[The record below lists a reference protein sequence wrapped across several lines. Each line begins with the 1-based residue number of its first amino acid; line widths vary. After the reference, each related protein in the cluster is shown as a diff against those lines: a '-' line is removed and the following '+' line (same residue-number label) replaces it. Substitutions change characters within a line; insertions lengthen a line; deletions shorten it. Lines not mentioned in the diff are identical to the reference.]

1 LIDDQDISLFDSVSL
16 RKHFGVVSQT
26 GVLFKRSI
34 AENIALGLSEATEE
48 EIIEAAI
55 CAGAHEF
62 ISKLPMSY
70 ETLVEERGANFSA
83 GQRQRIMIARAV
95 IRKPKIF
102 IFDEATAALD
112 SQTEE
117 EVLKNL
123 FEIAKN
129 STVIMI
135 SHQNAFKKYLDRV
148 VEIKNGK
155 IA

>member
-1 LIDDQDISLFDSVSL
+1 M
-16 RKHFGVVSQT
+16 G
-26 GVLFKRSI
+26 
-34 AENIALGLSEATEE
+34 
-48 EIIEAAI
+48 
-55 CAGAHEF
+55 
-62 ISKLPMSY
+62 Y

-123 FEIAKN
+123 FEIAKD

-135 SHQNAFKKYLDRV
+135 SHQNAFKQYLDRV

-155 IA
+155 II